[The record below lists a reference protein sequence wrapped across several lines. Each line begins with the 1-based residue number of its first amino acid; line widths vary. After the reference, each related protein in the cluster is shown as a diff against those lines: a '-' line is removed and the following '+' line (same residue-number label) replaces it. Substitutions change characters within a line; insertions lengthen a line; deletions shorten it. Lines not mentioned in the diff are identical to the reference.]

1 MGDPKSICVIR
12 LSAIGD
18 AIHTLP
24 LMNGLR
30 RAFPFT
36 RLTWVVQPV
45 PHQLVRHQSAVDE
58 FIVFDPRGGISAW
71 RNLQK
76 TLAEREFDLVLV
88 PQISAKAWMVAQLIR
103 PARRLGFDF
112 RRSRDF
118 HWFFTNDHLPPHERQ
133 HVQDEQLEFFD
144 AFGIARDPVVWDL
157 VITDEE
163 KRLARDYYSKFERPA
178 VALVVA
184 TSREEKDWNPEG
196 YARVIE
202 SLDRDFGMQP
212 VLVGGPSPKERSI
225 TEKILAESKVL
236 PAVALD
242 GPMRETLWKVWGA
255 DLIISPD
262 TGPLHAAVALDKPVI
277 GLYGYSDPRRCGPYR
292 RFADLLVDKFNED
305 GSGPITRRSRP
316 CRMNEITPADVLDK
330 VAIAE
335 QRYLDRGNVRDIAVD
350 DSVRIR
356 PVRSAAGPE
365 RFRP

>member
-24 LMNGLR
+24 LVNGLR
-30 RAFPFT
+30 RGFPFT

-71 RNLQK
+71 RQLHT

-118 HWFFTNDHLPPHERQ
+118 HWLMTNDHLPPHERQ

-144 AFGIARDPVVWDL
+144 ALGIARDPVVWDL

-163 KRLARDYYSKFERPA
+163 RNLARQFYSKFERPA

-184 TSREEKDWNPEG
+184 TSREEKDWTPEG

-202 SLDRDFGMQP
+202 ALDRDFGMQP
-212 VLVGGPSPKERSI
+212 VLLGGPSLKERSI
-225 TEKILAESKVL
+225 VETILSESKVT

-242 GPMRETLWKVWGA
+242 GPLRETMWKVWGA

-277 GLYGYSDPRRCGPYR
+277 GLYGYSDPRRCGPYL
-292 RFADLLVDKFNED
+292 RFGDLLIDKFNEY
-305 GSGPITRRSRP
+305 GGGPITRRNRP
-316 CRMNEITPADVLDK
+316 GGMLAITPADVLDK
-330 VAIAE
+330 VAIADE
-335 QRYLDRGNVRDIAVD
+335 RYLDRSFVRRTAVED
-350 DSVRIR
+350 
-356 PVRSAAGPE
+356 
-365 RFRP
+365 